1 MKKNVVLTRAIPW
14 ALRHAKSLWGQRV
27 DGAVLAT
34 LTGNGLN
41 QPLTAAFDGQRIL
54 VTDSTFG
61 AEGVSLWKAADF
73 NPLGFIPTEATT
85 SPDGA
90 CSDGVNFRV
99 TLEVA
104 NQLMRF

>member
-1 MKKNVVLTRAIPW
+1 
-14 ALRHAKSLWGQRV
+14 
-27 DGAVLAT
+27 
-34 LTGNGLN
+34 
-41 QPLTAAFDGQRIL
+41 
-54 VTDSTFG
+54 
-61 AEGVSLWKAADF
+61 LWKAADF